1 MNIHVN
7 GEERTFESE
16 SLTALGLLAELGLQD
31 RRVAVE
37 VNCCIVPRARHGEH
51 HLNEGDQVEIVHFV
65 GGGA

>member
-7 GEERTFESE
+7 GEERSFEFK
-16 SLTALGLLAELGLQD
+16 SLTTLELLEELGLTD
-31 RRVAVE
+31 RRVAIE
-37 VNCCIVPRARHGEH
+37 VNERIVPRANHAQH

>member
-7 GEERTFESE
+7 GEERKFDSA
-16 SLTALGLLAELGLQD
+16 SLTTFGLLEELGLQD

-37 VNCCIVPRARHGEH
+37 VNCHIVPRTKHREH
-51 HLNEGDQVEIVHFV
+51 LLTEGDQVEIVQFV